1 MKIITDISAPIKIN
15 NPVITIGTFDGVHA
29 GHRVIL
35 EETVRQAIAHNSDS
49 AVVTFYPHPRIVLG
63 QEVSLLNTR
72 TEKRTIIENLGI
84 SHLIEIPF
92 TVKFSDLKAE
102 EFIKLLVDIINPSV
116 VIIGYDH
123 GFGRNR
129 SGNLQQLIESGKKY
143 GFKVI
148 NVDAV
153 EYGIQRVS
161 SSIIRTLLLEGD
173 VKMAGELLYMPYE
186 VSGSVIRGNQIG
198 KRLGYPTANLFIED
212 PYKLIPSMG
221 VYASKVLIRNR
232 EYNGMTNI
240 GIRPTINTRQLTIE
254 TNIFDF
260 NEDIYYEKITVKLIE
275 RIRDEQKFEN
285 LENLIEQLK
294 RDRIS
299 SEEILCGK

>member
-1 MKIITDISAPIKIN
+1 VNIITNISAPIKIKS
-15 NPVITIGTFDGVHA
+15 PVITIGTFDGVHA

-35 EETVRQAIAHNSDS
+35 NETVRLANENGTDN
-49 AVVTFYPHPRIVLG
+49 AVVTFHPHPRIVLG

-72 TEKRTIIENLGI
+72 DEKRTIIQNLGI

-92 TVKFSDLKAE
+92 TVSFSDLEAD
-102 EFIKLLVDIINPSV
+102 EFIKLLVEIISPSV

-129 SGNLQQLIESGKKY
+129 TGDIQQLTESGERY

-153 EYGIQRVS
+153 EFGDQKVS
-161 SSIIRTLLLEGD
+161 SSIIRNMLLKGE
-173 VKMAGELLYMPYE
+173 VKMAGELLCMPYE

-198 KRLGYPTANLFIED
+198 KRLGYPTANLYIED
-212 PYKLIPSMG
+212 PHKLIPSMG
-221 VYASKVLIRNR
+221 VYASRIECKNK
-232 EYNGMTNI
+232 EYKGMTNI
-240 GIRPTINTRQLTIE
+240 GIRPTVNTHQLTIE

-260 NEDIYYEKITVKLIE
+260 DEDIYYEKITVKLID
-275 RIRDEQKFEN
+275 RIRDEQKFDS
-285 LENLIEQLK
+285 LDVLVKQLK
-294 RDRIS
+294 KDKVS
-299 SEEILCGK
+299 AEKILSV

>member
-1 MKIITDISAPIKIN
+1 MNIITNISAPIKIKS
-15 NPVITIGTFDGVHA
+15 PVITIGTFDGVHA

-35 EETVRQAIAHNSDS
+35 NETVRLANENGTDN
-49 AVVTFYPHPRIVLG
+49 AVVTFHPHPRIVLG

-72 TEKRTIIENLGI
+72 DEKRTIIQNLGI

-92 TVKFSDLKAE
+92 TVSFSDLEAD
-102 EFIKLLVDIINPSV
+102 EFIKLLVEIISPSV

-129 SGNLQQLIESGKKY
+129 TGDIQQLTESGERY

-153 EYGIQRVS
+153 EFGDQKVS
-161 SSIIRTLLLEGD
+161 SSIIRNMLLKGE
-173 VKMAGELLYMPYE
+173 VKMAGELLCMPYE

-198 KRLGYPTANLFIED
+198 KRLGYPTANLYIED
-212 PYKLIPSMG
+212 PHKLIPSMG
-221 VYASKVLIRNR
+221 VYASRIECKNK
-232 EYNGMTNI
+232 EYKGMTNI
-240 GIRPTINTRQLTIE
+240 GIRPTVNTHQLTIE

-260 NEDIYYEKITVKLIE
+260 DEDIYYEKITVKLID
-275 RIRDEQKFEN
+275 RIRDEQKFDS
-285 LENLIEQLK
+285 LDVLVKQLK
-294 RDRIS
+294 KDKVS
-299 SEEILCGK
+299 AEKILSV